1 MKYRSDQ
8 GITGNTFY
16 IIGGLMNNCTFTGYL
31 AQDPELLKVAVS
43 IDAIPKK
50 KRLWFESF
58 IQ

>member
-31 AQDPELLKVAVS
+31 AQDPELLKDEAAPS
-43 IDAIPKK
+43 HQ
-50 KRLWFESF
+50 SF
-58 IQ
+58 